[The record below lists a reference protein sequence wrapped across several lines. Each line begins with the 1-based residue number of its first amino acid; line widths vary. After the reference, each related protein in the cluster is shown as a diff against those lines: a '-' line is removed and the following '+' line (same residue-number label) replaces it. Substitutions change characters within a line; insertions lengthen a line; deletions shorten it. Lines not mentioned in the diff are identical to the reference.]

1 MKSSMCAYKREER
14 YFTSYHWCNECPPLD
29 EYRALEKQH
38 KLDWAKANKARNDAW
53 KNKNAR
59 RIKHDKSLA
68 DKGF

>member
-1 MKSSMCAYKREER
+1 MKGSLCAYKRGER
-14 YFTSYHWCNECPPLD
+14 YFTSYHWCNECPPSD

-38 KLDWAKANKARNDAW
+38 KLDWAKANKARDTAW